1 MNHRI
6 SDIARLRLGLA
17 FFFFLIEKNQQIR
30 LFSAFFK
37 NMIFC

>member
-6 SDIARLRLGLA
+6 SDRQAQAEFGV

>member
-6 SDIARLRLGLA
+6 SDRQAQAEFGV
-17 FFFFLIEKNQQIR
+17 FFFLIEKNQQIR